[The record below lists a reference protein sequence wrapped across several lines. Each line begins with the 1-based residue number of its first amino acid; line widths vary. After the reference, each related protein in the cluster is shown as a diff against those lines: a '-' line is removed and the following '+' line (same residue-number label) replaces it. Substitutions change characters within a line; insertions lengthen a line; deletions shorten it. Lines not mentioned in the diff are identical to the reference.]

1 MSAFSSKRKQSKEF
15 KISTKT
21 QIKIEKKEM
30 TQQQTAYLVPYFNLK
45 YFEYEQQVGKSAD
58 LLSNLVIVDGFFYS
72 AGDTNKF
79 SLGFQYNPDRS
90 EASTIALAKLGKT
103 FKQHSALFLSH

>member
-1 MSAFSSKRKQSKEF
+1 M
-15 KISTKT
+15 T
-21 QIKIEKKEM
+21 QQ
-30 TQQQTAYLVPYFNLK
+30 TQQQQQTAYFVPYFNVK
-45 YFEYEQQVGKSAD
+45 YFEYDQQVGKSAD

-90 EASTIALAKLGKT
+90 EASTIALAKLGRL
-103 FKQHSALFLSH
+103 LFQLSEYFTVSPGPLTKIGIVVI